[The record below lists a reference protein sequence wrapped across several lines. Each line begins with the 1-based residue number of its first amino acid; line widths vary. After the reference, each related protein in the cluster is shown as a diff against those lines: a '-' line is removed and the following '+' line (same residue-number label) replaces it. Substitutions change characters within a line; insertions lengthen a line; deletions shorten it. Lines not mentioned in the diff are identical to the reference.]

1 MPSYELESFA
11 PNRSIRLVAATELLP
26 PFSMRV
32 LFWLIDPEQQVVWPE
47 TIDNSSAMPSAST
60 GDDLGYARYDY
71 LWQQTCLELF
81 VGIKGQSSYREV
93 NLSPAEVWNCYQFDD
108 YRQPDQTP
116 PAIANDIQ
124 LLEIQAHPQK
134 LHAIINLQQLLQ
146 EYDCRLSDLRFGISS
161 VLQLKNGK
169 NLFFSLQHSGSQ
181 ADFHLQQDWIATL

>member
-47 TIDNSSAMPSAST
+47 SVEGTTAVLSPNVE
-60 GDDLGYARYDY
+60 DDLGYARYDY

-81 VGIKGQSSYREV
+81 IGIKGQSGYREI

-108 YRQPDQTP
+108 YRQPEQTP
-116 PAIANDIQ
+116 PVMATDIQ

-134 LHAIINLQQLLQ
+134 LHAVVNFQQLLQ
-146 EYDCRLSDLRFGISS
+146 EYDCRISDLNIGVSA
-161 VLQLKNGK
+161 VLKLKNEK
-169 NLFFSLQHSGSQ
+169 TLFFSLQHSGKQ
-181 ADFHLQQDWIATL
+181 ADFHCKKDWTAQL